1 MLRMT
6 IEGVGFDHLK
16 QTVVVLKDWEGRKL
30 LPIWIGPAEARS
42 IAFQM
47 EGATPPRPGPHDLL
61 MSCLQHSGAR
71 ITRVV
76 INDLQEST
84 FYATIDIDTPG
95 GLLHIDSRPSDAIA
109 LAVRAKCPVFI
120 DGGAIDALIDM
131 SNNESGGSEDGSSD
145 DDSTSPAD
153 ALSEADLFADLS
165 RSAASPSSPSSTT
178 PAPASSSATPP
189 DEDIDRFK
197 RLVGDLDL

>member
-47 EGATPPRPGPHDLL
+47 EGATSPRPSPHDLL
-61 MSCLQHSGAR
+61 MTCLQHSGGR

-76 INDLQEST
+76 INDLQDAT

-109 LAVRAKCPVFI
+109 MAVRAKCPVFI

-131 SNNESGGSEDGSSD
+131 SSEESSQTDDTTDEDAAAASD
-145 DDSTSPAD
+145 E
-153 ALSEADLFADLS
+153 LSEADLFADLS
-165 RSAASPSSPSSTT
+165 RSTASPSSAS
-178 PAPASSSATPP
+178 PAPAASAATPP

>member
-42 IAFQM
+42 IAFEM
-47 EGATPPRPGPHDLL
+47 EGATQPRPGAHDLL
-61 MSCLQHSGAR
+61 MICLQHSGAR

-76 INDLQEST
+76 INDLQDAT

-95 GLLHIDSRPSDAIA
+95 AGLLHIDSRPSDAIA

-131 SNNESGGSEDGSSD
+131 SNEQSSENDAGTMQD
-145 DDSTSPAD
+145 DAAAD
-153 ALSEADLFADLS
+153 ELSEADLFADLS
-165 RSAASPSSPSSTT
+165 RAASSSSAS
-178 PAPASSSATPP
+178 PAPASPAATPP